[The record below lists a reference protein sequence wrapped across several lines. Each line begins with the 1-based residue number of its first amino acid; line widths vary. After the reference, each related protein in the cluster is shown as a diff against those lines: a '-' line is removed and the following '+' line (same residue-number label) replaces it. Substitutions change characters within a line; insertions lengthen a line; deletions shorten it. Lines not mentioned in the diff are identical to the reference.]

1 MAKSRTPSP
10 TRRKPSG
17 QPGAPATSKP
27 AGTPSTAA
35 NSSGGQSQ
43 SRIEHVV
50 VLMMENRSFDHI
62 FGYRQGID
70 GLTGK
75 EYNLLDPS
83 QPESTKNPSFYVNN
97 GAPWAVLAGQGP
109 GHSLGA
115 ANVQLCNSKNG
126 PSSTAP
132 AANNGFVSNYQTELV
147 YADHVT
153 NATPEIM
160 HVVMQSFPPP
170 RLPSINALADAFC
183 ICDHWYSE
191 VPGPTQPNRLYLHA
205 ATSFGYAMNVWSQ
218 KFDGPTIYRQ
228 IQKAGLTWATYQ
240 NDDNEVLEFNEVNQE
255 TANFKV
261 YADFASDVKAGK
273 LANYVFII
281 PQFINANNGAM
292 ANSQHAPQDARYGDN
307 FIADVYEAL
316 RANEEVWN
324 KTLFVV
330 CYDEHGGFYD
340 HVVPPSGVPNPDG
353 INSPPPGNTV
363 SYAPVFDFSRLGF
376 RGPAVLCSPWIKAG
390 RVDSTPYQHT
400 SVMATARKL
409 LGVDAPPLT
418 KRDASAN
425 TFEHLV
431 AELSAPRTDT
441 PTTLPRAPL
450 PAVPTGANDPAN
462 PANQPLDPTQRDV
475 LHRAHALTL
484 PAHPDGP
491 AYDNMPETQGQA
503 SEFIRARYAKQFGI
517 GQSTPATSRTTRAKS
532 AKASSRRTTQ

>member
-1 MAKSRTPSP
+1 MAKSKPASARHPRPSTPSS
-10 TRRKPSG
+10 TGSAAS
-17 QPGAPATSKP
+17 GAPAGAP
-27 AGTPSTAA
+27 AK
-35 NSSGGQSQ
+35 
-43 SRIEHVV
+43 RIEHVI

-62 FGYRQGID
+62 FGYRKGIE

-75 EYNLLDPS
+75 EFNLLNPAA
-83 QPESTKNPSFYVNN
+83 PESDKNPSYYVNN

-109 GHSLGA
+109 GHSLNA

-126 PSSTAP
+126 PDSTHQP
-132 AANNGFVSNYQTELV
+132 SNNGFVANYQTELV
-147 YADHVT
+147 YADHVK
-153 NATPEIM
+153 NATPEII
-160 HVVMQSFPPP
+160 HVVMQSFPPE

-218 KFDGPTIYRQ
+218 KFDGPTIYGQ

-240 NDDNEVLEFNEVNQE
+240 HDDNEVLEFNEVNKE
-255 TANFKV
+255 TANFKM
-261 YADFASDVKAGK
+261 YASSFAADVKAGK

-281 PQFINANNGAM
+281 PQFINGNDGSM

-307 FIADVYEAL
+307 FVADVYEAL
-316 RANEEVWN
+316 RANDDVWN
-324 KTLFVV
+324 KSLLVV

-353 INSPPPGNTV
+353 INSPPPGNSV
-363 SYAPVFDFSRLGF
+363 SYAPVFDFTRLGF

-409 LGVDAPPLT
+409 LGVNAAPLT

-431 AELSAPRTDT
+431 AELPAPRTDT
-441 PTTLPRAPL
+441 PKTLPRAPL
-450 PAVPTGANDPAN
+450 PQITAAADDPAN

-475 LHRAHALTL
+475 LHRAHALTE
-484 PAHPDGP
+484 ASHVDGP
-491 AYDNMPETQGQA
+491 AYDGMPQTQGEA
-503 SEFIRARYAKQFGI
+503 AAYIRSRYAKHFGI
-517 GQSTPATSRTTRAKS
+517 KTTVPAKKTKAAAKSRAK
-532 AKASSRRTTQ
+532 R

>member
-1 MAKSRTPSP
+1 MAKSAPR
-10 TRRKPSG
+10 RRKPANPPASPSG
-17 QPGAPATSKP
+17 P
-27 AGTPSTAA
+27 GTPSTPSA
-35 NSSGGQSQ
+35 NPPGTLTPPNG
-43 SRIEHVV
+43 RIEHVV

-62 FGYRQGID
+62 FGYRHGID

-75 EYNLLDPS
+75 EFNLLNPAA
-83 QPESTKNPSFYVNN
+83 PESDKNPSFYVNN

-109 GHSLGA
+109 GHSLNA
-115 ANVQLCNSKNG
+115 ANVQLCNSKTG
-126 PSSTAP
+126 PDSSHAP
-132 AANNGFVSNYQTELV
+132 SNNGFVSNYQTELV
-147 YADHVT
+147 YADHVK
-153 NATPEIM
+153 NATNEIM
-160 HVVMQSFPPP
+160 QVVMQSFPPE

-218 KFDGPTIYRQ
+218 KFDGPTIYGQ

-240 NDDNEVLEFNEVNQE
+240 HDDNEVLEFNEVNKE
-255 TANFKV
+255 TANFKM
-261 YADFASDVKAGK
+261 YDDSFAADVKAGK

-281 PQFINANNGAM
+281 PRFINANNGVM

-316 RANEEVWN
+316 RANEDVWN
-324 KTLFVV
+324 KSMLVV

-353 INSPPPGNTV
+353 INSPPPGNNA
-363 SYAPVFDFSRLGF
+363 SYAPVFDFTRLGF
-376 RGPAVLCSPWIKAG
+376 RGPAVICSPWIKAG

-409 LGVDAPPLT
+409 LGVKAAPLT

-425 TFEHLV
+425 TFEHLI
-431 AELSAPRTDT
+431 AELPAPRTDT

-450 PAVPTGANDPAN
+450 PAVAAGPNDPAN

-475 LHRAHALTL
+475 LHRAHALTVDS
-484 PAHPDGP
+484 HPDGP
-491 AYDNMPETQGQA
+491 SYDGVPDTQGEA
-503 SEFIRARYAKQFGI
+503 SNYIRQRYAKQFGI
-517 GQSTPATSRTTRAKS
+517 GTASKSGRRAGTAKS
-532 AKASSRRTTQ
+532 TKKPARKSAS

>member
-1 MAKSRTPSP
+1 MKKKLSRSP
-10 TRRKPSG
+10 GRR
-17 QPGAPATSKP
+17 APATATAGPVESAVTP
-27 AGTPSTAA
+27 AGSAPAPVA
-35 NSSGGQSQ
+35 G
-43 SRIEHVV
+43 RIEHVV

-75 EYNLLDPS
+75 EFNLLNPNA
-83 QPESTKNPSFYVNN
+83 PESDKNPSFYVNN

-109 GHSLGA
+109 GHSLSA

-126 PSSTAP
+126 PSAAAP
-132 AANNGFVSNYQTELV
+132 ATNNGFVSNYQTELV
-147 YADHVT
+147 YADHVK
-153 NATPEIM
+153 NATPAIM
-160 HVVMQSFPPP
+160 HVVMQSFPPE

-218 KFDGPTIYRQ
+218 KFDGPTIYGQ
-228 IQKAGLTWATYQ
+228 VQKAGRTWATYQ

-255 TANFKV
+255 AANFKL
-261 YADFASDVKAGK
+261 YADFAADVKAGQ

-281 PQFINANNGAM
+281 PQFINANDGAM

-316 RANEEVWN
+316 RANEAVWN
-324 KTLFVV
+324 RTLLVV

-340 HVVPPSGVPNPDG
+340 HVVPPTGVPNPDG
-353 INSPPPGNTV
+353 INSPPPGNNV
-363 SYAPVFDFSRLGF
+363 SYAPVFDFTRLGF

-409 LGVDAPPLT
+409 LGIDAPPLT

-450 PAVPTGANDPAN
+450 PSVATGANDPAN

-475 LHRAHALTL
+475 LHRAHALTA

-503 SEFIRARYAKQFGI
+503 AEFIRARYAKQFGI
-517 GQSTPATSRTTRAKS
+517 GRSAKARGRTARAKS
-532 AKASSRRTTQ
+532 AKAAPRKTAK